1 MKKIALLLAFIAG
14 AGGWYV
20 LRIRTSP
27 TAEIEAQIE
36 GTPPSDDSRSKRS
49 EHEIASPVVDA
60 SAGQAHMPRNAVK
73 TGAAYFLSSRP
84 REAVNWGWFP
94 EPGSMPLELPPPTET
109 KQYPGELNAVSPEDA
124 AWLDRHGYPTQEELD
139 ALDTTS
145 ELELAERASTGDL
158 ASMALLGLKQMREN
172 KILEGTSNL
181 NESAMLG
188 SIWALFAIGDLA
200 KRQGATVTAFEYYQL
215 AALRGD
221 WVTPPKHLQS
231 GLRPEI
237 KTAQLLFTPSR
248 VAQLYA
254 NMQRLRALRGLPPL
268 GIDTRP
274 HPFNRPSGHEPVG
287 VYRRQRS
294 KRK

>member
-1 MKKIALLLAFIAG
+1 MKKIALLLAIIAG
-14 AGGWYV
+14 AGGWYM
-20 LRIRTSP
+20 LRERPAPS
-27 TAEIEAQIE
+27 IEATGD
-36 GTPPSDDSRSKRS
+36 GTQRSADDRSPALTQEVEVR
-49 EHEIASPVVDA
+49 PVLDPVGRA
-60 SAGQAHMPRNAVK
+60 ETPLTAVK
-73 TGAAYFLSSRP
+73 RDSSYFLNARP
-84 REAVNWGWFP
+84 PEAINLGFRP
-94 EPGSMPLELPPPTET
+94 EPGSMPLDLPPPTET
-109 KQYPGELNAVSPEDA
+109 RQYPGELDAVSPEDA

-215 AALRGD
+215 GALLGD

-237 KTAQLLFTPSR
+237 KTAQLLFTPST
-248 VAQLYA
+248 VATRYA